1 MALSA
6 VRIHIHHLIT
16 PAFFGQDW
24 GRIFITDGV
33 IFPDGFHNHALT
45 VQLERHAFTD
55 QQGGLQRTGLITH
68 PAIER
73 VHTSLRTGTPEQNI
87 ERHIKGAGNGIC
99 CTGPLCYRI
108 GKDDSFR
115 IENGGQAAVRPG
127 GVDFRKIS
135 DIQVTTFQTA
145 QRCDDVK
152 PVRQRV
158 FVPVNVIERPVH
170 LLLILFRR
178 SLCRFTKSRQAEAQV
193 NHASR

>member
-1 MALSA
+1 MGMLKALAMASA
-6 VRIHIHHLIT
+6 
-16 PAFFGQDW
+16 AQ
-24 GRIFITDGV
+24 
-33 IFPDGFHNHALT
+33 A
-45 VQLERHAFTD
+45 
-55 QQGGLQRTGLITH
+55 
-68 PAIER
+68 
-73 VHTSLRTGTPEQNI
+73 
-87 ERHIKGAGNGIC
+87 
-99 CTGPLCYRI
+99 PLCYRI
-108 GKDDSFR
+108 GKDDGFR

-170 LLLILFRR
+170 LLLIFFRR

-193 NHASR
+193 HHTSR